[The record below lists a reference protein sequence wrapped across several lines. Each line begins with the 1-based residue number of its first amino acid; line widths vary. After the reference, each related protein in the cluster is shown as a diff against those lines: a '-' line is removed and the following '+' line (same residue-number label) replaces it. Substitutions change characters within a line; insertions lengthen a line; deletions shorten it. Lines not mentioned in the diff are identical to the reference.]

1 MNQPPVF
8 RIRITFA
15 KKEML
20 RYTGNLDLHR
30 IFERSFRRAK
40 LPLSYSQGFHPQPRI
55 NLACPLPLGMT
66 SENDLVEVWFDQEY
80 DLLQAARALKPAVPP
95 GLEIATIH
103 TVDLRAPA
111 LPTLVNAAVYHVTLL
126 EPVEPTNIQQQIEQ
140 IFSSSQIMRTRRD
153 KPYDL
158 RPLIQSLALMPS
170 PDQPTLE
177 MTLSARE
184 GATGRPEEVL
194 SAMEIDPFSAR
205 IHRTQL
211 ILSA

>member
-1 MNQPPVF
+1 
-8 RIRITFA
+8 
-15 KKEML
+15 
-20 RYTGNLDLHR
+20 
-30 IFERSFRRAK
+30 
-40 LPLSYSQGFHPQPRI
+40 
-55 NLACPLPLGMT
+55 
-66 SENDLVEVWFDQEY
+66 
-80 DLLQAARALKPAVPP
+80 
-95 GLEIATIH
+95 
-103 TVDLRAPA
+103 
-111 LPTLVNAAVYHVTLL
+111 VNAAVYHVTLL

>member
-158 RPLIQSLALMPS
+158 RPLIHSLAVMPS